1 MLLGKNHGVTSQ
13 ISHSDLAER
22 LRDMPETDRAITWVM
37 RTNYFTCWSID
48 MIRDWLGEYG
58 LDHQMPVEEH
68 SVRVALVTSEG
79 VVMAGEDDSDIP
91 LAFFNAR
98 CEWYMDPLSCARKTL
113 WDAVRFSTVSIQK
126 LKEET
131 KDVKDEKT
139 GNTIRHVTHVYI
151 QSVKCSKD
159 DFDFCNDDLVWVTD
173 PQDPRVT
180 DEDREFLKILLK
192 CYYKPLQKKT

>member
-1 MLLGKNHGVTSQ
+1 MLLGQNYGVTSQ
-13 ISHSDLAER
+13 IPYPALAEQ
-22 LRDMPETDRAITWVM
+22 LRDMPGSVRAITWVM
-37 RTNYFTCWSID
+37 RTNHFPFWSID
-48 MIRDWLGEYG
+48 MIREWLGEYG
-58 LDHQMPVEEH
+58 LDRQMPVEEH

-79 VVMAGEDDSDIP
+79 VVMAGEDDSDTP
-91 LAFFNAR
+91 LAFFYAR

-159 DFDFCNDDLVWVTD
+159 DFGFCNDDLVWVTD

-180 DEDREFLKILLK
+180 DEDREFLKILLE